1 MSGAKLR
8 AIIES
13 SAVLSLLAI
22 GLPFLAAPV
31 PARAEEATPTIADT
45 DRAADEATAKAVAA
59 EYGHAVAIDSM
70 TTPTSQTSAEA
81 DGSMELMSSSVPVRV
96 EKDHGWVPV
105 DVSLA
110 PTVDGM
116 VAPKTAAVPVEFSA
130 GGSSTLARVQTASG
144 QWVTETWPS
153 ALPAP
158 SLDRATATYS
168 EVFSGVDLKLIA
180 TPAGM
185 SEVLVVKSETA
196 AANPALESLN
206 LGVTGATLSRA
217 ASQSITATTPS
228 GSVASSAAPSW
239 WDSSSPDSGPEGPG
253 GDGGLRPLDHTA
265 SASAV
270 ELDVTSATDT
280 PDVTYP
286 VYVDFMVHELTEKA
300 LMDRG
305 VPQDVAHSTALET
318 HPFGKNFDPDIL
330 RDSGYFNE
338 KYLRAWE

>member
-1 MSGAKLR
+1 MFDHGVCRGWSRPRKHRTVSGAKLR

-239 WDSSSPDSGPEGPG
+239 WDSSS
-253 GDGGLRPLDHTA
+253 L
-265 SASAV
+265 
-270 ELDVTSATDT
+270 T
-280 PDVTYP
+280 PDRKVRAAMAVCARSITP
-286 VYVDFMVHELTEKA
+286 PLHL
-300 LMDRG
+300 
-305 VPQDVAHSTALET
+305 PSSSTSRARPT
-318 HPFGKNFDPDIL
+318 L
-330 RDSGYFNE
+330 RMSPTPCTSTSWSTSS
-338 KYLRAWE
+338 RRRR